1 MRSLLRLFAFGM
13 IAVCAAAAGTCQ
25 TSQAPKP
32 KIDHAALKKLGWKLG
47 CQAFTFREMSLFETI
62 DTLKSL
68 DIRYV
73 ELFPGQRLS
82 RERPIAVDQNMPSE
96 AVDELARKLKAANV
110 QAVAFGVVGGLGAD
124 EASARKLFEFAKKL
138 GIETITAEP
147 PEAAMPMLD
156 KLCQEYKINIA
167 IHNHPRPSHYWS
179 PDVILQAT
187 QGCSKRIGSCAD
199 VGHWYRS
206 ELAPMECLRKLKG
219 RVVSL
224 HIKDLN
230 EAKRDVPVG
239 DGVLGVK
246 ALLTELKNQGF
257 KGVISIEY
265 EVGSGAQ
272 LIADVARCAGFVS
285 SVATELAK
293 AR

>member
-1 MRSLLRLFAFGM
+1 MRFLLRLCAVGM
-13 IAVCAAAAGTCQ
+13 VAIWAATAGTCQ
-25 TSQAPKP
+25 TAAVPKP
-32 KIDHAALKKLGWKLG
+32 KIDHAALRKLGWKLG
-47 CQAFTFREMSLFETI
+47 CQAFTFREMTLFETI

-68 DIRYV
+68 DIRCV

-82 RERPIAVDQNMPSE
+82 RERPISVDQNMPAE
-96 AVDELARKLKAANV
+96 AVDELVKKLKASNV

-124 EASARKLFEFAKKL
+124 EANARKLFEFAKKL

-147 PEAAMPMLD
+147 PAQAMPMLD
-156 KLCQEYKINIA
+156 KLCQEYKISIA
-167 IHNHPRPSHYWS
+167 IHNHPRPSPYWN
-179 PDVILQAT
+179 PDVILDAAK
-187 QGCSKRIGSCAD
+187 GCSKRIGSCAD

-206 ELAPMECLRKLKG
+206 GLAPMDCLRKLKG

-224 HIKDLN
+224 HLKDLD

-246 ALLTELKNQGF
+246 ALLTELKSQGF
-257 KGVISIEY
+257 KGVVSIEY

-272 LIADVARCAGFVS
+272 LIADVAKCAAFVS